1 MKRFRA
7 DARLVWGTVI
17 LVALILC
24 ALLAPVVGALMG
36 NANPTDIGDVLA
48 TRLVRPFG
56 TDGSGKFHWLGT
68 DAFGRDVLA
77 RLWLGAR
84 ISLGVGVVGSSLSG
98 VWGIALGMMAAWR
111 GGATDRVI
119 LAIADTLLAIPRLV
133 LLLVVATLWGP
144 GLITVVVIL
153 ALTGWMSVARLVRAD
168 VLGVRA
174 LPYVEA
180 AEALGVPTR
189 TLLLRHI
196 LPNAL
201 GSARVAITLGIGNA
215 MLLESGLS
223 FLGLGVQPPTPSWGN
238 MISGGRDWLLIAPW
252 IALSPGIALIL
263 TVVACTLI
271 GDALSSGPSLRLGKH
286 EGARSDGPTSRTDAR
301 AMSQR
306 PAAAR

>member
-1 MKRFRA
+1 MKFAKA
-7 DARLVWGTVI
+7 DARLKCGTVI
-17 LVALILC
+17 LSVLIVGAVA
-24 ALLAPVVGALMG
+24 APVLGKLLGA
-36 NANPTDIGDVLA
+36 ASPTSIGDVLA

-56 TDGSGKFHWLGT
+56 VDGSGTRHLLGT

-84 ISLGVGVVGSSLSG
+84 ISLGVGVVSAFLAGLL
-98 VWGIALGMMAAWR
+98 GIVLGMIGAWR
-111 GGATDRVI
+111 GGVVDRAI
-119 LAIADTLLAIPRLV
+119 LALSDALLAIPRLV
-133 LLLVVATLWGP
+133 LLLVIATLWGP
-144 GLITVVVIL
+144 GLTTVIVVL

-168 VLGVRA
+168 VLGVRS

-180 AEALGVPTR
+180 AEALGIPSFA
-189 TLLLRHI
+189 LLLRHV

-238 MISGGRDWLLIAPW
+238 MISGGRDWLIVAPW

-263 TVVACTLI
+263 TVIACTLI
-271 GDALSSGPSLRLGKH
+271 GDAL
-286 EGARSDGPTSRTDAR
+286 TSHDDAR
-301 AMSQR
+301 TASNRQTVER
-306 PAAAR
+306 

>member
-1 MKRFRA
+1 MKRLRG
-7 DARLVWGTVI
+7 DLRLSSGV
-17 LVALILC
+17 LILFVLITC
-24 ALLAPVVGALMG
+24 ALFAPPLGALLG
-36 NANPTDIGDVLA
+36 RANPSDIGDVLA

-56 TDGSGKFHWLGT
+56 VDGSGQLHWLGT
-68 DAFGRDVLA
+68 DAFGRDILA

-84 ISLGVGVVGSSLSG
+84 ISLGVGVVGSGLAG
-98 VWGIALGMMAAWR
+98 VLGIVLGMIAAWR
-111 GGATDRVI
+111 GGLTDRVI
-119 LAIADTLLAIPRLV
+119 LAVSDALLAIPRLV

-144 GLITVVVIL
+144 GLTTVVVIL
-153 ALTGWMSVARLVRAD
+153 GLTGWMSVARLLRAD

-180 AEALGVPTR
+180 AEAIGVPTR
-189 TLLLRHI
+189 SLLWRHV

-223 FLGLGVQPPTPSWGN
+223 FLGLGVQPPVPSWGN

-271 GDALSSGPSLRLGKH
+271 GDALT
-286 EGARSDGPTSRTDAR
+286 ARGDAR
-301 AMSQR
+301 AQSRR
-306 PAAAR
+306 PAAVQ